1 MELQER
7 NRILEAVE
15 RSLKADDF
23 LKRYID
29 IEAYADGEAEKALE
43 LLEECEGDLDDIILS
58 VPDYHTK
65 AAVSE
70 AESEIKK
77 RTSALSTALSALA
90 IGAAVGVAAKQA
102 KWLSKLYGFDKA
114 PEDFNSFVKF
124 TPYNGKDTIQS
135 AADRLARSV
144 RTAYSS
150 AVRSAWAFGGSSE
163 GAVETAGRQ
172 KKSFENSVMSDF
184 ETSIPSFAKFADRRT
199 YEMNSERIR
208 GYRCCATLDGRTCVV
223 CGEYHSM
230 FFTDRSKAPD
240 YPLHNRCRCVLI
252 AELEGEPDTELPTYQ
267 EFIDGLSDEE
277 QREVLGK
284 TRYELYKN
292 GEVKLD
298 QFVKS
303 GRKLRLDELDV
314 DVDAFKENQKTA
326 ELVKAKYPNEEFVKR
341 KVSDTSNLY
350 VTKNRIKDGMKDPL
364 VYNSDK
370 MMAVTLAKETGKDVY
385 LLSERGVGVKN
396 PDGFFD
402 IATIEMKHVTGDLDK
417 LGKNAIRA
425 LKQSE
430 NIFLYA
436 DKNFTKENCIRKIR
450 GSLLAKQGEL
460 RQKGEKFIPPDANG
474 LVYIY
479 TNKELLK
486 LTWREIL

>member
-1 MELQER
+1 M
-7 NRILEAVE
+7 
-15 RSLKADDF
+15 KADDF

-43 LLEECEGDLDDIILS
+43 LLEECEGELDDIILS

-102 KWLSKLYGFDKA
+102 KWLSKLYGFDKT
-114 PEDFNSFVKF
+114 PDDFNSFVKF

-135 AADRLARSV
+135 ASDRLARSV

-230 FFTDRSKAPD
+230 FFTDRAKAPD

-252 AELEGEPDTELPTYQ
+252 AEMEGEPDTELPTYQ
-267 EFIDGLSDEE
+267 EFVDGLSDEE
-277 QREVLGK
+277 QYEVLGK

-298 QFVKS
+298 QFVKN
-303 GRKLRLDELDV
+303 GRKLRLDELDI
-314 DVDAFKENQKTA
+314 DVDA
-326 ELVKAKYPNEEFVKR
+326 L
-341 KVSDTSNLY
+341 
-350 VTKNRIKDGMKDPL
+350 
-364 VYNSDK
+364 
-370 MMAVTLAKETGKDVY
+370 
-385 LLSERGVGVKN
+385 
-396 PDGFFD
+396 
-402 IATIEMKHVTGDLDK
+402 
-417 LGKNAIRA
+417 
-425 LKQSE
+425 
-430 NIFLYA
+430 
-436 DKNFTKENCIRKIR
+436 
-450 GSLLAKQGEL
+450 
-460 RQKGEKFIPPDANG
+460 
-474 LVYIY
+474 
-479 TNKELLK
+479 
-486 LTWREIL
+486 

>member
-1 MELQER
+1 M
-7 NRILEAVE
+7 
-15 RSLKADDF
+15 KADDF

-90 IGAAVGVAAKQA
+90 IGAAVGVAVKQA
-102 KWLSKLYGFDKA
+102 KWLSKLYGFDET
-114 PEDFNSFVKF
+114 PDDFNSFVKF

-135 AADRLARSV
+135 ASDRLARSV

-184 ETSIPSFAKFADRRT
+184 ETSIPSFAKFADLRT
-199 YEMNSERIR
+199 YEANSERIR

-223 CGEYHSM
+223 CGDYHGL
-230 FFTDRSKAPD
+230 FFADRVKAPD

-252 AELEGEPDTELPTYQ
+252 AEVDGEPDVELPTYQ

-284 TRYELYKN
+284 ARYELYKN
-292 GEVKLD
+292 GDVKLD
-298 QFVKS
+298 QFVKN

-314 DVDAFKENQKTA
+314 
-326 ELVKAKYPNEEFVKR
+326 
-341 KVSDTSNLY
+341 
-350 VTKNRIKDGMKDPL
+350 
-364 VYNSDK
+364 
-370 MMAVTLAKETGKDVY
+370 
-385 LLSERGVGVKN
+385 
-396 PDGFFD
+396 
-402 IATIEMKHVTGDLDK
+402 
-417 LGKNAIRA
+417 
-425 LKQSE
+425 
-430 NIFLYA
+430 
-436 DKNFTKENCIRKIR
+436 
-450 GSLLAKQGEL
+450 
-460 RQKGEKFIPPDANG
+460 
-474 LVYIY
+474 
-479 TNKELLK
+479 
-486 LTWREIL
+486 